1 MELKHDDLANIKPTE
16 NGFANIKPD
25 IKNVQAKN
33 KLTTTFKKEKKL
45 SVCRR
50 YDFEITYP

>member
-1 MELKHDDLANIKPTE
+1 MKHDDLANIKPTE